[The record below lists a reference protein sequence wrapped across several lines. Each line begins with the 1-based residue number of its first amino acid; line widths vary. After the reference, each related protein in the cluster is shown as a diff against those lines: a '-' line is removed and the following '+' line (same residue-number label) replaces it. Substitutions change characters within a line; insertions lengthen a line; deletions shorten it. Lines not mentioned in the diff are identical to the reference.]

1 MKSKASLNY
10 LRIAPRKMRL
20 VADMVRGKRVEQAEQ
35 VLDFCLKKGA
45 VPLKKLLQSCVSNA
59 KNNLSM
65 DEKTLKIAELKVDE
79 GPILKRWRARAR
91 GRAMEIQKKTSHIT
105 LVLEGKK
112 GKVVQQEKKEKKQTK
127 EKVSKR
133 PEKEL
138 LRKSKAQRRR
148 IFKRKAF

>member
-1 MKSKASLNY
+1 MKSSASLNY

-20 VADMVRGKRVEQAEQ
+20 VADMVRGKKVKEAER

-45 VPLKKLLQSCVSNA
+45 VPLKKLLQSCSSNA
-59 KNNLSM
+59 KNNLSL
-65 DEKTLKIAELKVDE
+65 DEESLKIAELKVDE
-79 GPILKRWRARAR
+79 GPILKRWRARSR
-91 GRAMEIQKKTSHIT
+91 GRAMEIQKKTSHVT

-112 GKVVQQEKKEKKQTK
+112 GKAVQKETKEKKEKK
-127 EKVSKR
+127 EKTFKR

-138 LRKSKAQRRR
+138 TRENKAQRRR